1 MFRRKRLAPLL
12 VPLIIEQL
20 LNSMMG
26 TVDTIMV
33 ARAGSAA
40 ISAVSL
46 VDAINI
52 LAILVF
58 SAMATGG
65 AILTSQYL
73 GKGENEN
80 ANHTGGQLLIA
91 VTAFSLVTTVLC
103 VIFTKPLLSL
113 VFGKV
118 EEDVMRASE
127 TYFLITV
134 LSYPLIAIF
143 NAASSLFRADG
154 NSKLPMAI
162 STASNIINI
171 AGNAILIFGFS
182 MGVAGAAWST
192 FASRLFC
199 AVIVLFYLRRT
210 KQAIGI
216 KSYLALRP
224 DTSIMLKILKIG
236 VPTGIENGMFQFGK
250 LAIQSTIS
258 TMGTAAIAANALVS
272 ILEGL
277 SSQAPIAIGLGLM
290 TVVGQCIGA
299 GEQKEAT
306 YYIKRLTF
314 YGWISLLISCVVV
327 SALVKPLALI
337 SDMDTPVMTLAVNLT
352 LFVHL
357 IKPVVWIL
365 SFLPAYGMRA
375 AGDVRFSMIVSSITM
390 WTCRV
395 AVTVILAHCFGFGP
409 IAMWIG
415 MICDWSVR
423 SVVFEFRFRSKK
435 WLSHDILN

>member
-192 FASRLFC
+192 FASRLFLC
-199 AVIVLFYLRRT
+199 
-210 KQAIGI
+210 
-216 KSYLALRP
+216 
-224 DTSIMLKILKIG
+224 
-236 VPTGIENGMFQFGK
+236 
-250 LAIQSTIS
+250 
-258 TMGTAAIAANALVS
+258 
-272 ILEGL
+272 
-277 SSQAPIAIGLGLM
+277 
-290 TVVGQCIGA
+290 
-299 GEQKEAT
+299 
-306 YYIKRLTF
+306 
-314 YGWISLLISCVVV
+314 
-327 SALVKPLALI
+327 
-337 SDMDTPVMTLAVNLT
+337 SDC
-352 LFVHL
+352 
-357 IKPVVWIL
+357 
-365 SFLPAYGMRA
+365 SFLFEKNKASNRHKKLSRA
-375 AGDVRFSMIVSSITM
+375 T
-390 WTCRV
+390 
-395 AVTVILAHCFGFGP
+395 P
-409 IAMWIG
+409 
-415 MICDWSVR
+415 
-423 SVVFEFRFRSKK
+423 
-435 WLSHDILN
+435 